1 MVEDLY
7 QRALQAIPAHTAVL
21 DRSGAIILVN
31 DAWTAFAH
39 CNGAAGSPA
48 VTVGANY
55 LEVCRKAASTD
66 ADVDRALSG
75 INAVLDGSLPLFE
88 IEYPCHSPCEHRWFS
103 MTVAPL
109 SQRLGGAIVSHS
121 NITARVMAE
130 QALRTSNEQA
140 LASARRLE
148 AVGQVAGGVAHDFNN
163 LLAVIAGNL
172 ELAEDGDADE
182 PTRQLIR
189 RARDAAEKGRDL
201 NGRLLSLARKRAL
214 APQRLSVNWR
224 VEETAKLL
232 TSTLGEHIAV
242 GMDLAADLWMTL
254 SDPGEIDSALLNTAA
269 NARDAMPKG
278 GRIAIATSNVT
289 LDATSAATLHP
300 DATPR
305 DYVRLSI
312 ADDGAGMPP
321 EILERAMEPYFTT
334 KGAAGSGLGLASV
347 ARFAKQ
353 TGGFITIAS
362 ALGQG
367 CIVSLYL
374 PRCILEPLVLA
385 DPARAVSRGD
395 GDLVLV
401 VEDDDQVREV
411 TLKRLEALGYTVAEA
426 KTGSEAIEWLKSSTP
441 VQLVLSDIVM
451 PGGMTGYDVARWLA
465 SNKPEIRVIL
475 CSGYNEGDRGADVQ
489 SPNCD
494 VVVLGKPF
502 SRDQLARALSDALA
516 PSRAPRPH

>member
-1 MVEDLY
+1 MVDDLY
-7 QRALQAIPAHTAVL
+7 QMALRAIPAHTAVL

-31 DAWTAFAH
+31 DAWTAFARS
-39 CNGAAGSPA
+39 NGAANSPA

-55 LEVCRKAASTD
+55 LEVCREAASTD
-66 ADVDRALSG
+66 GHVERVLSG
-75 INAVLDGSLPLFE
+75 INAVLDGRLPLFE
-88 IEYPCHSPCEHRWFS
+88 IEYPCHSPCEQRWFL
-103 MTVAPL
+103 MTVAPF
-109 SQRLGGAIVSHS
+109 SHERDGAIVSHL

-130 QALRTSNEQA
+130 QALRMSNEQA

-148 AVGQVAGGVAHDFNN
+148 AVGRIAGGVAHDFNN

-214 APQRLSVNWR
+214 APQYLSVNWR

-232 TSTLGEHIAV
+232 ISTLGKHITV
-242 GMDLAADLWMTL
+242 GMDLADDLWMTL

-269 NARDAMPKG
+269 NARDAMPNG

-289 LDATSAATLHP
+289 LDATSAATLHS
-300 DATPR
+300 DALPG

-312 ADDGAGMPP
+312 TDDGSGMTH
-321 EILERAMEPYFTT
+321 EIRERAMEPFFTT

-353 TGGFITIAS
+353 TGGFATIAS

-374 PRCILEPLVLA
+374 PRCMKEPPVLA
-385 DPARAVSRGD
+385 DPTHVVSRGD
-395 GDLVLV
+395 GGLVLV

-411 TLKRLEALGYTVAEA
+411 TLKRLESLGYAVEEA
-426 KTGSEAIEWLKSSTP
+426 RTGSEAIERLKSSDL

-451 PGGMTGYDVARWLA
+451 PGGMTGYDVARWAA
-465 SNKPEIRVIL
+465 SNKPQIKVIL
-475 CSGYNEGDRGADVQ
+475 CSGYNEGDCGGDQGPLRDAII
-489 SPNCD
+489 
-494 VVVLGKPF
+494 LGKPY
-502 SRDQLARALSDALA
+502 SRDQLARALNDAGPLLNKLIG
-516 PSRAPRPH
+516 